1 MPREIKEIKEF
12 LLTARRR
19 DARSVKIKKNPFN
32 TKFKLIIQLRCS
44 KFLYTLVIQDN
55 DRAEK
60 IRQSLPPG
68 LQVKDLYG
76 LMPREIKEIKEF
88 LLTARRRDARSVKI
102 KKNPFNTKFKLIIQ
116 LRCSK
121 FLYTLVIQDNDR
133 AEKIRQSLPPGLQ
146 VKDL

>member
-32 TKFKLIIQLRCS
+32 TKFKLRCS

-68 LQVKDLYG
+68 LQVKDL
-76 LMPREIKEIKEF
+76 
-88 LLTARRRDARSVKI
+88 
-102 KKNPFNTKFKLIIQ
+102 
-116 LRCSK
+116 
-121 FLYTLVIQDNDR
+121 
-133 AEKIRQSLPPGLQ
+133 
-146 VKDL
+146 